1 MKNKRSS
8 LFVRQ
13 IAIPQDHG
21 SWVFLLS
28 PLLIGAFASR
38 NFGWHSALLTLAALM
53 AFLLRQP
60 LTMLVKTLSGRR
72 PRSEL
77 PAARFWLLVYGTAL
91 LIFLALLALQGFA
104 FLFFL
109 AVPALPVFAW
119 HLYLVS
125 RRKERRQAGI
135 EILATG
141 VLALAAPAVFWA
153 GKGVYDPAGWALWLL
168 TWLQSAAS
176 IVHAYLRLEQRV
188 LTEVPPRAGRWTMG
202 RRALLYTS
210 FNLGLT
216 LAAGCWELLP
226 PFLFLPYLLQWL
238 ETLWGIE
245 HPAVGWKPT
254 RIGLRQLLVSTLF
267 TILFILAWR

>member
-1 MKNKRSS
+1 MKSRRSP

-21 SWVFLLS
+21 SWVFLFS
-28 PLLIGAFASR
+28 PLLIGAFASGT
-38 NFGWHSALLTLAALM
+38 FGWPSAALALAALM

-60 LTMLVKTLSGRR
+60 LTAMVKIHSRRR
-72 PRSEL
+72 PRSDL
-77 PAARFWLLVYGTAL
+77 PAARFWLLVYGSAL
-91 LIFLALLALQGFA
+91 IILLALLTLQGFA
-104 FLFFL
+104 FLLFL
-109 AVPALPVFAW
+109 AAPALPVFAW

-125 RRKERRQAGI
+125 RRKERKQAGV

-141 VLALAAPAVFWA
+141 ILALAAPAIFWT
-153 GKGVYDPAGWALWLL
+153 GKGTYDPIGWTLWLL

-176 IVHAYLRLEQRV
+176 IVHAYLRLAQRA
-188 LTEVPPRAGRWTMG
+188 LPEVPPRAERWAMG

-210 FNLGLT
+210 FNLGMT
-216 LAAGCWELLP
+216 LAAGCWRFLP
-226 PFLFLPYLLQWL
+226 PLIFLPYLLQWL

-254 RIGLRQLLVSTLF
+254 RIGLRQLLVSSLF
-267 TILFILAWR
+267 TILFILVWR